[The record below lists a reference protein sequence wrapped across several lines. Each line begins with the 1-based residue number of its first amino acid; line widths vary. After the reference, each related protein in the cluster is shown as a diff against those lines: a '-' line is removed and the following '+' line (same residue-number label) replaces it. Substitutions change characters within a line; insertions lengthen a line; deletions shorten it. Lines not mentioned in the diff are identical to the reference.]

1 MYSEI
6 NSAVLDGITG
16 RMIRVEC
23 FIGNGIPGI
32 KIIGLA
38 NTTVS
43 ESKERVKAA
52 YKNRKVEFPNKKITI
67 NLSPADLKKE
77 GSHLDLPIFC
87 SIFAASKKLDNNML
101 KDVAFIGEISLSGEI
116 KGTKGALNMIY
127 SLKMSGVKKIVI
139 SHENIFEANL
149 IEEIEIIPVRTIEEV
164 VELLM
169 NNFDK
174 SKTNICLDVLVN
186 KIIEKNTN
194 KNAERGFNSIDF
206 SDVIGQED
214 VKRIMQIAAAGGH
227 NVLLMGEP
235 GIGKTM
241 CAQRITSIM
250 PNLTEAQMMETMLI
264 SSAIGINNENVFKRP
279 IRSPYKTVTE
289 ISMFGGG
296 AKGKI
301 GEVTMA
307 HNGVM
312 ILDEILEFDKRIID
326 GFRQPL
332 EDKVV
337 KISRINGNYEYPCD
351 FILIGTANPCP
362 CGYYGSAR
370 KCNCS
375 EREIKK
381 YLNKL
386 SGPIIDRID
395 ITYLMSR
402 TSRIEI
408 GGSSSNT
415 LSNGVNQAREAQK
428 LRYGSDKLNGNISGE
443 QLEVLFKVE
452 PSALTHLDL
461 YREKFSLST
470 RAYYK
475 VLRLSRTIADID
487 GSKGVYIEHIAE
499 ALNYRAFDEMLI
511 S

>member
-16 RMIRVEC
+16 RIIKVEC
-23 FIGNGIPGI
+23 FIGNGIPGV

-67 NLSPADLKKE
+67 NLSPADLRKE

-87 SIFAASKKLDNNML
+87 SIFAASKKLDQNML
-101 KDVAFIGEISLSGEI
+101 RDVAFIGEISLSGDI

-127 SLKMSGVKKIVI
+127 SLKKSGAKKIVI
-139 SHENIFEANL
+139 SHENTCEANL
-149 IEEIEIIPVRTIEEV
+149 IDNIDIIPVRTVEEI

-169 NNFDK
+169 NNFDR
-174 SKTNICLDVLVN
+174 SVTTNNMDESLIGQFERAIDKKIDKNSSSPNFSEVL
-186 KIIEKNTN
+186 
-194 KNAERGFNSIDF
+194 
-206 SDVIGQED
+206 GQED

-227 NVLLMGEP
+227 NVILLGEP

-241 CAQRITSIM
+241 CAQRITTIM
-250 PNLTEAQMMETMLI
+250 PNLTETQMMETMLI
-264 SSAIGINNENVFKRP
+264 SSAMGTNSDNVFKRP
-279 IRSPYKTVTE
+279 VRSPYKTVTE
-289 ISMFGGG
+289 IAMFGGG

-312 ILDEILEFDKRIID
+312 ILDEMLEFDKKIID
-326 GFRQPL
+326 GFRQPI

-370 KCNCS
+370 KCSCS
-375 EREIKK
+375 DKEIKK

-386 SGPIIDRID
+386 SGPILDRID

-402 TSRIEI
+402 TNRIET
-408 GGSSSNT
+408 GGSSSEK
-415 LSNGVNQAREAQK
+415 LSEGVEKARWIQK
-428 LRYGSDKLNGNISGE
+428 NRYGNDKLNGNISGE
-443 QLEVLFKVE
+443 KLEQIFEVDAM
-452 PSALTHLDL
+452 ALQHLEM
-461 YREKFSLST
+461 YRDKFSLST

-475 VLRLSRTIADID
+475 ILRLSRTIADID
-487 GSKGVYIEHIAE
+487 DSQKVCIEHIAE
-499 ALNYRAFDEMLI
+499 ALNYRAFDEMMMC
-511 S
+511 

>member
-6 NSAVLDGITG
+6 NSAVLDGLSGQI
-16 RMIRVEC
+16 IRVEC

-43 ESKERVKAA
+43 ESKERVRAA

-87 SIFAASKKLDNNML
+87 SIYAASKKLDNSIL
-101 KDVAFIGEISLSGEI
+101 STVGFIGEISLNGDI
-116 KGTKGALNMIY
+116 KGAKGVINMIY
-127 SLKMSGVKKIVI
+127 AMKKSGIDIIVI
-139 SHENIFEANL
+139 SHENLCEAEF
-149 IEEIEIIPVRTIEEV
+149 IDGIEIIPISTIEQV
-164 VELLM
+164 VDLLQE
-169 NNFDK
+169 NFNTEIKKKLKSMYKSGDK
-174 SKTNICLDVLVN
+174 DMGESTTLN
-186 KIIEKNTN
+186 
-194 KNAERGFNSIDF
+194 F

-227 NVLLMGEP
+227 NVLLLGEP

-241 CAQRITSIM
+241 CAHRITSIL
-250 PNLTEAQMMETMLI
+250 PKLSESQMIDTLMI
-264 SSAIGINNENVFKRP
+264 NSAIGSKSASILDRP

-296 AKGKI
+296 SKGKI

-312 ILDEILEFDKRIID
+312 ILDEMLEFDKRIID

-362 CGYYGSAR
+362 CGYYGSTR
-370 KCNCS
+370 RCTCS
-375 EREIKK
+375 DKEIKK

-386 SGPIIDRID
+386 SGPILDRID

-402 TSRIEI
+402 SKERDTR
-408 GGSSSNT
+408 GSSSDK
-415 LSNGVNQAREAQK
+415 LYEGVKNARETQK
-428 LRYGSDKLNGNISGE
+428 KRFGSDVLNGTVLGE
-443 QLEVLFKVE
+443 NLEELFLVE
-452 PSALTHLDL
+452 KNALNHLQK

-470 RAYYK
+470 RAYFK
-475 VLRLSRTIADID
+475 VLRLSRTIADIED
-487 GSKGVYIEHIAE
+487 SNSIRLEHIAE
-499 ALNYRAFDEMLI
+499 ALNYRAFDEMLQY
-511 S
+511 